1 MELIYQIRESSTK
14 QIERTATLPD
24 GVRLDFDAANDLVT
38 PTEPNE
44 EAIVRC
50 GNVQKTSQRTIVSLQ
65 DGCFQA
71 REVVR
76 QHARHAGTTLQRSTR
91 LSGLVPK
98 GSRYA
103 FDLIAYVG
111 VESYLR
117 GHSLQDIRQDLA
129 RHQPAINIPTSTL
142 WEQQQ
147 KFLFFLG
154 HLHEQAMPVLR
165 QYLAEHSPVIWL
177 LDGTI
182 EPGTP
187 VFLGIQDAVSGILL
201 SSRKIPSENE
211 DDITCCLQEAATCY
225 GLPDRVLHDLSGTMS
240 GACDRA
246 LDGVPHFVCHYHLA
260 SDVGE
265 DLYKKPQVMLSK
277 RMRALKVQFRLR
289 EQRRGQ
295 KEWLQQRL
303 DSPAQLMLQKLL
315 AGREVDSLFSET
327 LGREVLLAF
336 HYWILD
342 YRADGRRRG
351 FPFDPYTLYLH
362 RRLVRAGEAV
372 DRLLSRPAVS
382 RQAPRVLCNFQKQLK
397 QYRMD
402 TEIVEAA
409 DLYERAFAM
418 FTRLREAL
426 RLTADNMHNLR
437 QLDHLPG
444 AQQQDIKTELHTLRA
459 QLRLQSQ
466 HESDPNRQ
474 LAEIVLVHLDR
485 YWSHL
490 IPDWSLPEDGC
501 WERTTCQL
509 ERYWRV
515 TKRARRLTHGRGKL
529 TRDFQALPEE
539 YMIVPNLENVTY
551 VQLVLDGSLDT
562 LPSRLAE
569 AGRQAG
575 SFSAWQRRRRPEL
588 LGQIPR
594 RLIRDDAFID
604 QLIVASESHCQTSHH
619 AA

>member
-1 MELIYQIRESSTK
+1 M
-14 QIERTATLPD
+14 
-24 GVRLDFDAANDLVT
+24 V
-38 PTEPNE
+38 
-44 EAIVRC
+44 
-50 GNVQKTSQRTIVSLQ
+50 VSLQ
-65 DGCFQA
+65 HGCFQA

-76 QHARHAGTTLQRSTR
+76 HQTQRAGTMLQRSTK
-91 LSGLVPK
+91 LAGLVAK
-98 GSRYA
+98 GARYA
-103 FDLIAYVG
+103 FDLIAHVG
-111 VESYLR
+111 VGSYLR
-117 GHSLQDIRQDLA
+117 GRSLQDIRQDLA
-129 RHQPAINIPTSTL
+129 DHQPAINIPASTL

-147 KFLFFLG
+147 RFLFFFG
-154 HLHEQAMPVLR
+154 HLHEQAIPILR

-187 VFLGIQDAVSGILL
+187 VFLGIQDAASGILL

-211 DDITCCLQEAATCY
+211 DDIACSLRETAACY
-225 GLPDRVLHDLSGTMS
+225 GRPDRVLHDLSGMMS

-260 SDVGE
+260 SDVGK
-265 DLYKKPQVMLSK
+265 DLYQKPQVMLSK

-295 KEWLQQRL
+295 KEWLQQRIE
-303 DSPAQLMLQKLL
+303 SPAQLVLQDLL
-315 AGREVDSLFSET
+315 AGREVDGLFSEA

-372 DRLLSRPAVS
+372 DQLLSRPAVA
-382 RQAPRVLCNFQKQLK
+382 RQAPRVLCNFQKQLA

-402 TEIVEAA
+402 AQIVEAT
-409 DLYERAFAM
+409 DLYERSFSIL
-418 FTRLREAL
+418 TRLREAL
-426 RLTADNMHNLR
+426 RLTAENMHNMG
-437 QLDHLPG
+437 QLHDLPSDEQEG
-444 AQQQDIKTELHTLRA
+444 IKTQLHTLRA
-459 QLRLQSQ
+459 QSRLQSLD
-466 HESDPNRQ
+466 ESDPSRQ
-474 LAEIVLVHLDR
+474 LAEIVLVHLDK

-490 IPDWSLPEDGC
+490 IPSSSPPENDH
-501 WERTTCQL
+501 WERTTNQL
-509 ERYWRV
+509 ERHWRV
-515 TKRARRLTHGRGKL
+515 TKRARRLAHGRGKL
-529 TRDFQALPEE
+529 TRDFQALPDE
-539 YMIVPNLENVTY
+539 YMLVPNLENETY
-551 VQLVLDGSLDT
+551 VRLVLGGSLDE

-569 AGRQAG
+569 ASRQAG
-575 SFSAWQRRRRPEL
+575 SFSAWQRRRRPGL
-588 LGQIPR
+588 LGQLPR

-604 QLIVASESHCQTSHH
+604 HLILASESHCQTSPN